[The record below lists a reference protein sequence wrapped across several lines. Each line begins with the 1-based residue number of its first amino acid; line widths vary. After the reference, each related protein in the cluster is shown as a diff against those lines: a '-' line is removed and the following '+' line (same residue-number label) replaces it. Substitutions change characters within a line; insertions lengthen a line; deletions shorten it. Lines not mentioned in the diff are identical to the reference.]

1 MQRPRC
7 SATSLPRGATEN
19 LRVHSFGSRTIRQA
33 ADGDLEAIAA
43 IYNEGIEDRVAT
55 LDTQPKS
62 RDEIA
67 DWWRHHGDRYA
78 VLVVTENGNLLGW
91 ASLNRFSAR
100 CAHAEIADVSVYV
113 KREFRGRGVGF
124 ALLSG
129 LAHEA
134 AASGFRK
141 LVLHALD
148 DNEHGKRLYF
158 KAGFREVGVF
168 REHGQID
175 GRYVDV
181 VAMERI
187 LRVGPPEP

>member
-1 MQRPRC
+1 VR
-7 SATSLPRGATEN
+7 
-19 LRVHSFGSRTIRQA
+19 SFGSLTIRQA

-55 LDTQPKS
+55 LDTRAKS

-67 DWWRHHGDRYA
+67 DWWRQHGDRYA
-78 VLVVTENGNLLGW
+78 VLVVTENGNMLGW

-100 CAHAEIADVSVYV
+100 RAHAEIADVSVYV
-113 KREFRGRGVGF
+113 KREFRSRGAGF
-124 ALLSG
+124 ALLSA
-129 LAHEA
+129 LTYEA
-134 AASGFRK
+134 AANGFRK